1 MLMHQEVLINVG
13 LVFHDVF
20 VFNVPTFQV
29 MSIVQCFDIAVEGS
43 DVSWSSTF
51 RKLKG
56 LLKILTLH
64 QPADVLRY
72 TTNGL
77 LPSEITEEDIR
88 RIMKQR
94 TDFSKEAVERMKIPF
109 PQAK

>member
-1 MLMHQEVLINVG
+1 
-13 LVFHDVF
+13 
-20 VFNVPTFQV
+20 
-29 MSIVQCFDIAVEGS
+29 MSIIQCFDIAVEGS
-43 DVSWSSTF
+43 DVNMSNIF

-94 TDFSKEAVERMKIPF
+94 ADFSKEAVERMKISI
-109 PQAK
+109 PQTK